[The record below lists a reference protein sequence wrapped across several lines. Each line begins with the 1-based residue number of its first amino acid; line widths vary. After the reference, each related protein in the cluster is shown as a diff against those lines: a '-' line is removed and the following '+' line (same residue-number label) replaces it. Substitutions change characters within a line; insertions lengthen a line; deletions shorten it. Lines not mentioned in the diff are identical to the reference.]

1 VSVKQLLAPASMIWL
16 GFAAFASN
24 QYHTLVLETQHH
36 FSAVAIGTTIA
47 IGALSQMI
55 LPWVLL
61 WLSHRIHK
69 TENLLRIS
77 YLTLAISLISFPHL
91 QQSALVI
98 AGYFIIVASIS
109 SSATLQSISIITQA
123 RPLGD
128 GWVLW
133 LRSMGTFGFAASSLF
148 SSLLAHWLGI
158 TGLYYLFA
166 FWAFVAAASSFGMT
180 APFPQDREPW
190 SLQKTWSALKDR
202 NTLFLLGG
210 IALAN
215 LAITAGT
222 SVISNFIHGEIGGSH
237 AQVSL
242 AWTIATFAEMPLI
255 WGSILL
261 MRKFGLKGLLLSGI
275 VSSFIRMTLL
285 WKVDSI
291 GSLYAIQ
298 ILHGLFFG
306 ATLSGVGIWLAQRYG
321 AARMRSLQLVSQS
334 FYTGLSGVL
343 GGQMAGMV
351 WEAYGL
357 RSVYLWASILL
368 LTSIGIILI
377 GFKPNK
383 SDIAV

>member
-1 VSVKQLLAPASMIWL
+1 MSIKQLVAPASMIWL

-36 FSAVAIGTTIA
+36 FSAVAIGSTIA
-47 IGALSQMI
+47 IGALSQML
-55 LPWVLL
+55 LPWALL
-61 WLSHRIHK
+61 WLSHKIHK

-77 YLTLAISLISFPHL
+77 YITLAISLVLFPHL
-91 QQSALVI
+91 QNPALVV
-98 AGYFIIVASIS
+98 AGYFAIVASIS
-109 SSATLQSISIITQA
+109 SSATLQSISIISQA
-123 RPLGD
+123 RPFGD

-148 SSLLAHWLGI
+148 SSLLASLLGI

-166 FWAFVAAASSFGMT
+166 FWAFIAAASSFGMT

-190 SLQKTWSALKDR
+190 SLRKTWFALKDR
-202 NTLFLLGG
+202 NTLIILIGV
-210 IALAN
+210 ALAN

-261 MRKFGLKGLLLSGI
+261 MRKFGLKGLLLSGMI
-275 VSSFIRMTLL
+275 SSFIRMTLL
-285 WKVDSI
+285 WKVETMQ
-291 GSLYAIQ
+291 SLYAIQ

-343 GGQMAGMV
+343 GGQMAGMI
-351 WEAYGL
+351 WESFGL
-357 RSVYLWASILL
+357 RSVYLWASVLL
-368 LTSIGIILI
+368 LISIGIIII
-377 GFKPNK
+377 GFHPNRNDTK
-383 SDIAV
+383 A